1 MMMKKRRKRR
11 SDRLHLVYK
20 LQVRSLIYIGI
31 THVDKQNVAKS
42 LRRRWLKHV
51 QRALAETH
59 TWKLCE
65 AIRKFGP
72 DSFTVEVVEVVR
84 GKTIAHEIEREL
96 IKDMKP
102 KLNTGKR

>member
-1 MMMKKRRKRR
+1 MKKQRKRR

-20 LQVRSLIYIGI
+20 LQVRSLIYIGV
-31 THVDKQNVAKS
+31 THVDKRDVAKS

-65 AIRKFGP
+65 AIRKYGADNFA
-72 DSFTVEVVEVVR
+72 VEVVEVVR
-84 GKTIAHEIEREL
+84 GKTVAHEIEREL
-96 IKDMKP
+96 IEAMKP